1 MPDSSHRNSGNNRAP
16 TSPGSKSPKDSMLR
30 KVTVAELETLKEQ
43 ITDLVYKNP
52 DKAGTLLSLWL
63 KQDAAI
69 PQLNST
75 KKTRTG

>member
-1 MPDSSHRNSGNNRAP
+1 
-16 TSPGSKSPKDSMLR
+16 MLR

>member
-1 MPDSSHRNSGNNRAP
+1 MPDSSHGNSGNNRAP
-16 TSPGSKSPKDSMLR
+16 TVLR